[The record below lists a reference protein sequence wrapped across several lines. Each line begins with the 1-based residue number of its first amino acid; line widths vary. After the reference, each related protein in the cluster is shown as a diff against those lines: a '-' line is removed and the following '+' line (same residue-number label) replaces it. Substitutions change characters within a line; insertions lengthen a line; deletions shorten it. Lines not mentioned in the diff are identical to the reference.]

1 MTYLQD
7 GKQYVV
13 IVAGGHGSVG
23 TKSGDY
29 VLAYTL
35 PDDLMKPQ

>member
-1 MTYLQD
+1 MTYSVE

-23 TKSGDY
+23 TKPGDY
-29 VLAYTL
+29 IMAYTL
-35 PDDLMKPQ
+35 P